1 GMTVVLIS
9 GGLTFIVGILILR
22 PFSMAPGSEQATAGQ
37 ADDTHFRELLRQ
49 LRDLDDDLA
58 TGKLAQ
64 TDHVRLRGPVERTA
78 AAVLSSRVSGPA
90 AGTTAA
96 APSWSSRSSAPG
108 PAVAVGARAQTA
120 APRPPLALPPLAP

>member
-1 GMTVVLIS
+1 S
-9 GGLTFIVGILILR
+9 GVLTFIDGILILR
-22 PFSMAPGSEQATAGQ
+22 PFSIAPGSEQSTAGQ
-37 ADDTHFRELLRQ
+37 AEDTHCRELLRQ
-49 LRDLDDDLA
+49 LRDLDNDLA

-78 AAVLSSRVSGPA
+78 AALLSSRVSGPA

-108 PAVAVGARAQTA
+108 PAVGGS
-120 APRPPLALPPLAP
+120 APRT